1 MRYGCTCSHCIGG
14 YLSPRMQFVLK
25 KFADELADELM
36 SNLGDSDTWPYWDIA
51 AKFVP
56 KSTKFKVRE
65 LDKLQE
71 KTVALYQRFATLCK
85 SGSPSSSDVT
95 AAMLPTAARLYE
107 LEASDFQDGRVLA
120 RAVGSAVFW
129 SAVQRGP
136 IIGHGD
142 LEEWCGDR
150 LEDTSNDESVDGGS
164 VVDRIYQLED
174 NSDDSMYGGDLEELR
189 GYQHEDSSDD
199 EGVHGAYADL
209 PSCRNDLEYGFVGS
223 MLGFARIR

>member
-1 MRYGCTCSHCIGG
+1 
-14 YLSPRMQFVLK
+14 MQFVLK

-150 LEDTSNDESVDGGS
+150 LED
-164 VVDRIYQLED
+164 